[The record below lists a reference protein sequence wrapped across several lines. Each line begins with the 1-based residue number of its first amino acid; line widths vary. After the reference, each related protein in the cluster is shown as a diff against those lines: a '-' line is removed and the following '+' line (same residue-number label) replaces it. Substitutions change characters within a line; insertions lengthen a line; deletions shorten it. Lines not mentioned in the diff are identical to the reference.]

1 MFPIIGLQIVVTN
14 FFQSIG
20 KAKISILLSLTR
32 QVLFLIPCLL
42 ILPAFYGLNGAW
54 MAMPVSDGLSTVVTA
69 VTIYFF
75 VKKFKQKNRL
85 S

>member
-1 MFPIIGLQIVVTN
+1 
-14 FFQSIG
+14 
-20 KAKISILLSLTR
+20 
-32 QVLFLIPCLL
+32 
-42 ILPAFYGLNGAW
+42 
-54 MAMPVSDGLSTVVTA
+54 MPVSDGLSTVVTA